1 MLGNNVLGKQM
12 MPHLKVLLL
21 LFLNYF
27 FENNVLVVGRQMD
40 VSTKIGTKNHVG

>member
-1 MLGNNVLGKQM
+1 MLGKNVLSKQM

-21 LFLNYF
+21 FLNYYF
-27 FENNVLVVGRQMD
+27 DNNVLVVGWQMD